1 MPVNLNNFPQ
11 RFSENCRHP
20 TWPASGPLSR
30 CGDSCARPLPAW
42 LRRRDLALSSG
53 SDGDTSV
60 LRGCFS
66 TERLSSSFLKR
77 KTGRTRAPTAD
88 PVGPHS
94 SRGGRTLSWE
104 EHLPPHPVLSPAL
117 PTHPGPASPPPLLGL
132 SPEGLGMPPYG
143 VNPWGLSALCQS
155 TDYIRDRRTQGEFKY
170 WSSTE
175 NLKGSRTCFEAIQ
188 EELALSG
195 S

>member
-1 MPVNLNNFPQ
+1 MNLNNFPQ

-104 EHLPPHPVLSPAL
+104 AHLPPHPVLSPAL
-117 PTHPGPASPPPLLGL
+117 PTHPALPRLLLCLVSLLRVWACHPMVSTLGDCL
-132 SPEGLGMPPYG
+132 RSARAQITSETEGHR
-143 VNPWGLSALCQS
+143 VNSNIGHPRK
-155 TDYIRDRRTQGEFKY
+155 T
-170 WSSTE
+170 
-175 NLKGSRTCFEAIQ
+175 
-188 EELALSG
+188 
-195 S
+195 